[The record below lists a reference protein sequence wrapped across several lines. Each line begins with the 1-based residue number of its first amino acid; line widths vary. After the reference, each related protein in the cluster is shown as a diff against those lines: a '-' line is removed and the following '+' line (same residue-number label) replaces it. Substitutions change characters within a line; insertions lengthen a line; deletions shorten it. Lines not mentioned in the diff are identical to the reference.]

1 MVQWVDMEAEKS
13 RTDRMLVRDH
23 PTGWGWFEATDLSDL
38 PIEPLVGLFFLIV
51 EVLDF
56 NLIIQYDVTIMKR
69 RAHVLH
75 NLLSGCVQRK
85 DYHVLA
91 QHLPEKHEYIISGT
105 FIKTSFRLK
114 HYFSAFDP
122 IPAWAVPILPW

>member
-1 MVQWVDMEAEKS
+1 MASFVK
-13 RTDRMLVRDH
+13 
-23 PTGWGWFEATDLSDL
+23 PDLLGSL
-38 PIEPLVGLFFLIV
+38 KEFRNRFVNPILNGQHADSTQVFLQIV
-51 EVLDF
+51 FRILEILDF
-56 NLIIQYDVTIMKR
+56 DRIIQYDVTIMKR

-105 FIKTSFRLK
+105 FIKTFFRLK

-122 IPAWAVPILPW
+122 IPA